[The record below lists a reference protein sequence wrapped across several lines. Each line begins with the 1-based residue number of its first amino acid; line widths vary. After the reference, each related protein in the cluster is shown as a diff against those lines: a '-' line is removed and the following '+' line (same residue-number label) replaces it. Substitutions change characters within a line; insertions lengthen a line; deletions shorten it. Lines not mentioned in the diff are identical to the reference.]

1 MDWLLVGACTIMG
14 WALLLVFSG
23 ERVRRV
29 QEQEI
34 EKLRKEAE
42 EKVNSVPT
50 TL

>member
-1 MDWLLVGACTIMG
+1 MDWLLVGACMIMA

-23 ERVRRV
+23 ERARRV

-42 EKVNSVPT
+42 EKTNGVPT
-50 TL
+50 LN